1 MGISRE
7 GCLDLMA
14 TAISGIEDVISVI
27 LESGMLTVRDH
38 EQLNQLRAAL
48 TNFKIN
54 TFNPSSGET
63 EETER

>member
-7 GCLDLMA
+7 GCMDLMA
-14 TAISGIEDVISVI
+14 TAISGMEDVMSVI

-38 EQLNQLRAAL
+38 EQLNQLKAAL
-48 TNFKIN
+48 TNFKAN
-54 TFNPSSGET
+54 TFKPSSGEI

>member
-1 MGISRE
+1 
-7 GCLDLMA
+7 MA
-14 TAISGIEDVISVI
+14 TAISGMEDVMSVI

-48 TNFKIN
+48 INFKAN
-54 TFNPSSGET
+54 TFKPSSGET